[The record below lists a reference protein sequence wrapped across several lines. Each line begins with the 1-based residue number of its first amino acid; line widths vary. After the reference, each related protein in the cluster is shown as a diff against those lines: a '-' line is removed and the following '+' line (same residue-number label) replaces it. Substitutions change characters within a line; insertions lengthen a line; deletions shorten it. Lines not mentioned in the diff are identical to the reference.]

1 MTSPFI
7 QQIADNRVCQ
17 VLTCLPEKFVVDFA
31 NGIDV
36 AQEHIRTVGERTFF
50 RRLKEGLTGEGA
62 ARQNAINASVAQGL
76 EASLRWLTELTTSL
90 ATTNYAITRVN
101 DRVSSLV
108 SDTARLAHYSADTR
122 EQLLILVDQVHHKLN
137 HLEEKLHRVDQVQRA
152 QLHLEQIFSW
162 WSAGRYASFS
172 PAGRCY
178 VALEELRWGAI
189 GDVIRQGETGQVNQ
203 LLDILRH
210 KALTQM
216 AQESGGSATVRLNTL
231 DWLGGQGREQA
242 DNEWHD
248 AINWL
253 GDWCSEEQHPVIWST
268 TQAAEHLPVRMPRL
282 CSAERLSESMVDE
295 IFQKGAG

>member
-36 AQEHIRTVGERTFF
+36 AQEHIRTAGERSFF

-62 ARQNAINASVAQGL
+62 ARQNAINASLAQGV
-76 EASLRWLTELTTSL
+76 EASLRWLTEMTTSL

-101 DRVSSLV
+101 DRVSTLV

-122 EQLLILVDQVHHKLN
+122 EQLLTLADQVHHKLN

-178 VALEELRWGAI
+178 VALEELRWGAF
-189 GDVIRQGETGQVNQ
+189 GDVIRQSETGQVNQ
-203 LLDILRH
+203 LLDILRN

-295 IFQKGAG
+295 IFQKGAA